1 MFSQRNQT
9 FRTIDLFVLIVL
21 VGGVASIFGAILAET
36 FHDNR
41 PVKALAD
48 AESWARQIQIRQM
61 HQGGSQRSPA
71 SAGETAPVFSE
82 EGDTGRDPWGHP
94 FHYLVRATNVQGH
107 WRVYVWSDGANGKS
121 ESDPKEFTQLAQAS
135 FKGGG
140 DDIVHVEEFS
150 ADSDLANR

>member
-9 FRTIDLFVLIVL
+9 FRTTDLFVLIVL

-48 AESWARQIQIRQM
+48 AESWARQIQTRQI
-61 HQGGSQRSPA
+61 HQGGGRVPA
-71 SAGETAPVFSE
+71 SVSETAPVFSE
-82 EGDTGRDPWGHP
+82 EGNTGRDPWGHP

-107 WRVYVWSDGANGKS
+107 WRVYVWSDGSNGKS
-121 ESDPKEFTQLAQAS
+121 ETDPREFTQLAQAA
-135 FKGGG
+135 FKAGG
-140 DDIVHVEEFS
+140 DDIVHVEEFTSESES
-150 ADSDLANR
+150 ASR

>member
-9 FRTIDLFVLIVL
+9 FRTTDLFVLIVL

-48 AESWARQIQIRQM
+48 AESWARQIQTRQM
-61 HQGGSQRSPA
+61 HQSGGRGPA
-71 SAGETAPVFSE
+71 SVSETAPVFSE
-82 EGDTGRDPWGHP
+82 EGNTGRDPWGRP

-107 WRVYVWSDGANGKS
+107 WRVYVWSDGSNGKS
-121 ESDPKEFTQLAQAS
+121 ETDPHEFTQLAQAT
-135 FKGGG
+135 FKAGG
-140 DDIVHVEEFS
+140 DDIAHVEEFTTESES
-150 ADSDLANR
+150 ASR